1 MNLTDKNFIESN
13 LGFLILLTIAVV
25 YLSACTP
32 ESSESNSRKSAK
44 ALNSGSSSE
53 DKKEKKN
60 KNDDLIEEDDLDSTD
75 SFNKDLNKTLV
86 VFADSIGEGTFS
98 HTNLTKPVQSMVSM
112 NQVWARSYI
121 SNPRSTLLSMQ
132 MFLGTGDKLP
142 DRKERKEAF
151 TTINSPSIVG
161 YSCDESWCVP
171 ALLNQ
176 NGAGISEVINM
187 SLAGDRT
194 TDTASQIKEYDAKYK
209 SKKADMVL
217 YALGHNDMCSVDP
230 SGSQTIAKLKQDYR
244 KALLAVTDRFPKAAY
259 LIMLPASIANLHQVG
274 EDVVHNMIGL
284 KATLLSLGGDVSTI
298 PDEMN
303 CPELREQICPI
314 TARVTQSELNSLMD
328 DYYSAIKEVIAE
340 VKEDHPGI
348 YIALDSKSAKFDES
362 HLAVDCFH
370 PSKAGQSFIAKTIGL
385 NYSKNKPD

>member
-1 MNLTDKNFIESN
+1 MTMYEKEFVKNHF
-13 LGFLILLTIAVV
+13 GFLILLTIALVF
-25 YLSACTP
+25 LSACTP
-32 ESSESNSRKSAK
+32 EGSESNSRQKKSAT
-44 ALNSGSSSE
+44 ALESNSAS
-53 DKKEKKN
+53 DKEKKS
-60 KNDDLIEEDDLDSTD
+60 KTGDLTEEDNLDRTD
-75 SFNKDLNKTLV
+75 SFNKNFKKTLV

-98 HTNLTKPVQSMVSM
+98 HTNLTKPIQSMVSM

-142 DRKERKEAF
+142 NRKERKEAF

-171 ALLNQ
+171 SLLNQ
-176 NGAGISEVINM
+176 SGAGISEVINM

-194 TDTASQIKEYDAKYK
+194 TDTASQIKEYGSKYTNQ
-209 SKKADMVL
+209 KADMVL

-244 KALLAVTDRFPKAAY
+244 KALLAVTDSFPNATY
-259 LIMLPASIANLHQVG
+259 LIMLPVSIANLHQVAEG
-274 EDVVHNMIGL
+274 VVHNMTGL

-298 PDEMN
+298 PDEMS
-303 CPELREQICPI
+303 CPELREQVCPV

-328 DYYSAIKEVIAE
+328 EYYSAIEEVIAE

-348 YIALDSKSAKFDES
+348 YITLDTRNTEFNES

-370 PSKAGQSFIAKTIGL
+370 PSKAGQSSIAKNIGL